1 MAYIKIIRMLN
12 NSSPRL
18 NLILA
23 MIKMDLFYHET
34 LPANLSE
41 FNYPHEISH
50 LYIKKTVSRFF
61 LIAQRYTGNQN
72 NF

>member
-1 MAYIKIIRMLN
+1 
-12 NSSPRL
+12 
-18 NLILA
+18 